1 MVSTTKVLQL
11 QVNASILSY
20 QLTAVL
26 VYEFRNRPC
35 SPWSLCG
42 SVVEHRSAESEG
54 LRFDSSKGLRIFSLS
69 HVRNETKNNFLY
81 SFIELKTYHFSY
93 HLSEF
98 EGLKFESSWRRKT
111 SILVMYWYSSP
122 ADATDT
128 NIKYLFGIYHSD
140 KGLLKKG
147 KYDLKHPWP
156 GDYVK
161 IVLLN
166 HTMKILTWSC
176 FSLFEALK

>member
-1 MVSTTKVLQL
+1 MVSSTKVLQL

-26 VYEFRNRPC
+26 VYEFRNRSC

-81 SFIELKTYHFSY
+81 FFIELKTYHFSY

-166 HTMKILTWSC
+166 HTIKILT
-176 FSLFEALK
+176 

>member
-1 MVSTTKVLQL
+1 MVSSTKVLQL

-26 VYEFRNRPC
+26 VYEFRNRPR

-81 SFIELKTYHFSY
+81 FFIELKTYHLSY

-111 SILVMYWYSSP
+111 SILLMYWYSSP

-128 NIKYLFGIYHSD
+128 NIK
-140 KGLLKKG
+140 K
-147 KYDLKHPWP
+147 W
-156 GDYVK
+156 
-161 IVLLN
+161 
-166 HTMKILTWSC
+166 HTRRSRVC
-176 FSLFEALK
+176 H

>member
-1 MVSTTKVLQL
+1 MVSATKVLQL

-35 SPWSLCG
+35 SPLSLCG

-54 LRFDSSKGLRIFSLS
+54 LRFDSSKGLIIFSLS

-81 SFIELKTYHFSY
+81 FFIELKTYHFSY

-98 EGLKFESSWRRKT
+98 EGLKFESS
-111 SILVMYWYSSP
+111 
-122 ADATDT
+122 
-128 NIKYLFGIYHSD
+128 
-140 KGLLKKG
+140 
-147 KYDLKHPWP
+147 
-156 GDYVK
+156 
-161 IVLLN
+161 
-166 HTMKILTWSC
+166 
-176 FSLFEALK
+176 

>member
-1 MVSTTKVLQL
+1 MNFVIDLAHHGVFVAQWLSIGARNPKVWGSTPQ
-11 QVNASILSY
+11 
-20 QLTAVL
+20 
-26 VYEFRNRPC
+26 RD
-35 SPWSLCG
+35 
-42 SVVEHRSAESEG
+42 SE
-54 LRFDSSKGLRIFSLS
+54 IFSLS

-81 SFIELKTYHFSY
+81 FFIELKTYHFSY

-166 HTMKILTWSC
+166 HTIKILT
-176 FSLFEALK
+176 